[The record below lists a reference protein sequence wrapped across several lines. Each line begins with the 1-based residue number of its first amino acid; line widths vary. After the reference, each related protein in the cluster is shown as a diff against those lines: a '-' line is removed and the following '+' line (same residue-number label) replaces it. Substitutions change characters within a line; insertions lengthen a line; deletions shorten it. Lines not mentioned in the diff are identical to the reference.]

1 MKAYSEWLPEARVAI
16 AGADDALL
24 NQQIA
29 ATIREFFTRATWAEM
44 LFPITLVEDRD
55 RYSFGPLA
63 SYYAVYLLSAKIGDR
78 LIYVYPT
85 EPLVYSNS
93 AGVWV
98 DGASDQVVVNPVP
111 NETTAGEKLYLEA
124 AIKPRK
130 SCNQVP
136 DRVFEMFFDE
146 ILDGVKGKMYGMP
159 SKPWTD
165 RGMAGLHAK
174 KFSAG
179 IARARNAM
187 RTGYSSAEPAWR
199 HPQWA

>member
-1 MKAYSEWLPEARVAI
+1 MKSYSEWLPEARVAI

-29 ATIREFFTRATWAEM
+29 AAIREFFTRATWTEM

-63 SYYAVYLLSAKIGDR
+63 SYYAVYLMTAKIGDR
-78 LIYVYPT
+78 PIYVYPT

-98 DGASDQVVVNPVP
+98 DGANDQVVVNPVP
-111 NETTAGEKLYLEA
+111 NADTAGEKLYLEA

-130 SCNQVP
+130 VCDQVP

-146 ILDGVKGKMYGMP
+146 ILMG
-159 SKPWTD
+159 SKARCTRCHRNHGQTGRWGRCTV
-165 RGMAGLHAK
+165 RSSAQGLH
-174 KFSAG
+174 G
-179 IARARNAM
+179 RVM
-187 RTGYSSAEPAWR
+187 RCVQGTRPLSLR
-199 HPQWA
+199 

>member
-1 MKAYSEWLPEARVAI
+1 MKSYSEWLPEARVAI

-29 ATIREFFTRATWAEM
+29 AVIREFFTRATWTEM

-63 SYYAVYLLSAKIGDR
+63 SYYAVYLMTAKIGDR
-78 LIYVYPT
+78 PIYVYPT

-98 DGASDQVVVNPVP
+98 DGANDQVVVNPVP
-111 NETTAGEKLYLEA
+111 NADTAGEKLYLEA

-130 SCNQVP
+130 VCDQVP

-146 ILDGVKGKMYGMP
+146 ILDGVKGKMYSMP
-159 SKPWTD
+159 SKPWSD
-165 RGMAGLHAK
+165 RQMGAMHGK

-187 RTGYSSAEPAWR
+187 RTGYSSAEPAMR
-199 HPQWA
+199 FPSWA